1 MPFCWELLCFNPNF
15 GAKVRPYLPSWEGS
29 RTPLPF
35 GTFESMIFRTSQ
47 GGMCSF
53 AGGYFSRMISL
64 WDGFMWDNR
73 SGCDVNMCSVINC
86 LHASMLVP
94 YVSKVVCIWGPK
106 CIPSIRTWFGSN
118 AGHPV
123 HLNLNCAF
131 RDSKCIQSTWFHS
144 YKYHWNIVSWNMS
157 SWDVKYHDMPNCS
170 RTMVPAPSS
179 FSGL

>member
-1 MPFCWELLCFNPNF
+1 MPFSERRLLKKTRCC
-15 GAKVRPYLPSWEGS
+15 VSIQTLVQRRPYLPSWKL
-29 RTPLPF
+29 TYP
-35 GTFESMIFRTSQ
+35 TV
-47 GGMCSF
+47 
-53 AGGYFSRMISL
+53 GYARSVEDFFSRMISL
-64 WDGFMWDNR
+64 WDGFMWNNR
-73 SGCDVNMCSVINC
+73 SGCDVNMCSIINC

-118 AGHPV
+118 AGHSV

-144 YKYHWNIVSWNMS
+144 HKYHWNIFSWNRLNRS
-157 SWDVKYHDMPNCS
+157 SWDVKYHYMPNCS